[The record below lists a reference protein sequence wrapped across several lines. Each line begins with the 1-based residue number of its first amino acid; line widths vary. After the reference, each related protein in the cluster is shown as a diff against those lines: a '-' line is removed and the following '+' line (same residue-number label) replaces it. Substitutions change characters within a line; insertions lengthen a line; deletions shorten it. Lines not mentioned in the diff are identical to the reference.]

1 MSQWFREKIQMSN
14 VSLNHWDVKKLLE
27 ISQWFRETFKCQMSL
42 NHWNVNGFWKCL
54 SDLGRHQNVK
64 DLSKSLRYQ
73 TFLEIVDIETWQI

>member
-42 NHWNVNGFWKCL
+42 NHWNVNGLWKCL
-54 SDLGRHQNVK
+54 SDLGRHQYVK
-64 DLSKSLRYQ
+64 DLSKSLRVRYQ
-73 TFLEIVDIETWQI
+73 TFLENVDREP